1 MPSSSTSSVAICK
14 YKFLN
19 FNDNR
24 LKQFNFKL
32 LHRILPSKYNLC
44 KWNIRS
50 DSLCNTCG
58 IPETTFHFLVSCKRV
73 TTYWKI
79 VLRMIRY
86 IYNVDIHVA
95 INERVIVLGYITG
108 NPKQNLVNLVLNFAH
123 FVIYRNYIRGLNQ
136 DRKYR
141 MHAIYLLRE
150 LKSEVRCY
158 LNLKFNQRNLEKH
171 DVTKLCQYLSS

>member
-1 MPSSSTSSVAICK
+1 M
-14 YKFLN
+14 LN
-19 FNDNR
+19 NGF
-24 LKQFNFKL
+24 
-32 LHRILPSKYNLC
+32 
-44 KWNIRS
+44 
-50 DSLCNTCG
+50 
-58 IPETTFHFLVSCKRV
+58 
-73 TTYWKI
+73 
-79 VLRMIRY
+79 
-86 IYNVDIHVA
+86 
-95 INERVIVLGYITG
+95 NERVIVLGYITG
-108 NPKQNLVNLVLNFAH
+108 NPKQNLVNLVLNFAQ